1 MWVILS
7 EKHRVFYLVYGIG
20 SGHHDLTHHLSLRSR
35 VEPFPSG
42 CKHLLSQ
49 RGTQLG
55 RLGTPTQ
62 DVHGR
67 SLAERV
73 LHEQGI
79 ALIAPDHLVQ
89 PTFGMQW
96 DEGIVLCSGATDI

>member
-1 MWVILS
+1 MTSRIIFLCA
-7 EKHRVFYLVYGIG
+7 RG
-20 SGHHDLTHHLSLRSR
+20 SSRSLLAASTFSANVGHNWD
-35 VEPFPSG
+35 VW
-42 CKHLLSQ
+42 
-49 RGTQLG
+49 
-55 RLGTPTQ
+55 GTPTQ

>member
-1 MWVILS
+1 MTSRIIFLCA
-7 EKHRVFYLVYGIG
+7 RG
-20 SGHHDLTHHLSLRSR
+20 SSRSLLAASIFSANAGHNWD
-35 VEPFPSG
+35 VW
-42 CKHLLSQ
+42 
-49 RGTQLG
+49 
-55 RLGTPTQ
+55 GTPTQ